1 MSAFEQSQWRT
12 RSITPRVVF
21 VCCLLWVEFAVGDE
35 KLNVLQTEIER
46 RANDKLAQR
55 DTELIDDSLWHL
67 DRTELERA
75 ETLKAS
81 FRQYLSDRQ
90 ISPLEVLGIHART
103 DAERNRYARR
113 WAKLMIEDAER
124 VLAFQRA
131 YDSAVRDLLYDQ
143 PLIELARLPV
153 RASPIPKLLPTDRLA
168 VFVKLDCVACDDVLQ
183 SVFLAGRDVAGIDVY
198 VKGLPEGDEL
208 DLNRWAHRQGIPPS
222 VVHAKR
228 ITLNF
233 DEGLL
238 ARVHPRAREL
248 PVVMRRRG
256 DRLDLLDPW
265 ELR

>member
-1 MSAFEQSQWRT
+1 MRSLEQSPWRT
-12 RSITPRVVF
+12 RSVTPWVVLI
-21 VCCLLWVEFAVGDE
+21 CCLSWVEFAVGKE

-46 RANDKLAQR
+46 RANARLTHL
-55 DTELIDDSLWHL
+55 DTEPIDDSLWQL

-75 ETLKAS
+75 ESLKAS
-81 FRQYLSDRQ
+81 FRQYISDRQ

-131 YDSAVRDLLYDQ
+131 YDSAVRDLLDDQ

-153 RASPIPKLLPTDRLA
+153 RASPIPKLLPSDRLA
-168 VFVKLDCVACDDVLQ
+168 VFVKLDCAACDDVLQ
-183 SVFLAGRDVAGIDVY
+183 RVFRAGRNVAGIDVY

-208 DLNRWAHRQGIPPS
+208 ALNRWAHRQGIPPS

-238 ARVHPRAREL
+238 AHVHPRAREL
-248 PVVMRRRG
+248 PVVMRLRG
-256 DRLDLLDPW
+256 DRLEPIDPW

>member
-1 MSAFEQSQWRT
+1 MSSLEQPLRCT
-12 RSITPRVVF
+12 RSVRPWVVF
-21 VCCLLWVEFAVGDE
+21 ACCLLWIEFAVGEE

-46 RANDKLAQR
+46 RANDKLTRR
-55 DTELIDDSLWHL
+55 DTELIDDSLWQL
-67 DRTELERA
+67 DQSELERA

-81 FRQYLSDRQ
+81 FRQYISDRQ
-90 ISPLEVLGIHART
+90 ISPLEVLAIHART

-113 WAKLMIEDAER
+113 WAQLMIEDAER

-131 YDSAVRDLLYDQ
+131 YDSAVRDLLDDQ
-143 PLIELARLPV
+143 PLIELARLSV
-153 RASPIPKLLPTDRLA
+153 RASPIPKLLPSDRLA
-168 VFVKLDCVACDDVLQ
+168 VFVKLDCAACDDVLQ
-183 SVFLAGRDVAGIDVY
+183 RVFRAGRNVAGIDVY
-198 VKGLPEGDEL
+198 LKGLPEGDEL
-208 DLNRWAHRQGIPPS
+208 ALNRWARRQGIPPS

-238 ARVHPRAREL
+238 ARVHPRAKDV

-256 DRLDLLDPW
+256 DRLDPIDPW